1 VIDGFSRERLAIRIK
16 LKLNVRVV
24 RDVSADLLVEMER

>member
-16 LKLNVRVV
+16 LKLNVRVAW
-24 RDVSADLLVEMER
+24 DVSADLLVEMER